1 MTKLKKHF
9 SEFSNN
15 FTSAL
20 KKEKMGN
27 ASYRVDDL
35 ESVVESFKLSEF
47 NPENGFHQITSN
59 VKQLIQV
66 VDFLHHSTQ
75 DLRF

>member
-1 MTKLKKHF
+1 MEKLKNHF

-20 KKEKMGN
+20 KKEKMGI

-35 ESVVESFKLSEF
+35 ESVVENFNLSEF
-47 NPENGFHQITSN
+47 NPKKGFHQITSN